1 LQATKSINRN
11 IFDPHAQS
19 NTFTSPMDMLPYAI
33 DIQKLVFHYGQRLA
47 LDELDLRI
55 AAGQIFALLGPNGS
69 GKSTLFRILATLE
82 QSWQG
87 QVQVLGCQLQSQQVA
102 IRQKLGV
109 VFQSPSL
116 DKKLTVQENL
126 RCQAVLYGL
135 NGRSLKSRIDEVGA
149 QLGIRDRMQDRVETL
164 SGGLKRRVEL
174 AKGMLHRPQLLLL
187 DEPSTGLDPA
197 ARLDLW
203 RALTELHEQH
213 QVSVVLTT
221 HLLEE
226 ADKAHQIAILDKGR
240 CVASG
245 GPDEL
250 RGQLGSQ
257 ILSVQTQIP
266 EPVVQWLEARNL
278 SVQHQGHRV
287 QVAGVDV
294 AALVAPLCQAHGDK
308 IAAVT
313 VGRPSLED
321 VFIAKTGHT
330 FWNET
335 TEVLK
340 P

>member
-1 LQATKSINRN
+1 MEMQ
-11 IFDPHAQS
+11 PHA
-19 NTFTSPMDMLPYAI
+19 I
-33 DIQKLVFHYGQRLA
+33 DVQRLVFRYGQRLA
-47 LDELDLRI
+47 LDELDLTI

-87 QVQVLGCQLQSQQVA
+87 QVWVLGCELQSQPMA
-102 IRQKLGV
+102 IRQKMGV

-126 RCQAVLYGL
+126 RCQGVLYGL
-135 NGRSLKSRIDEVGA
+135 NGRSLKSRIDEVGT
-149 QLGIRDRMQDRVETL
+149 QLGVGDRMQDRIETL

-203 RALTELHEQH
+203 RALTELREDH
-213 QVSVVLTT
+213 QVTVVLTT

-226 ADKAHQIAILDKGR
+226 ADKSNEIAILDKGR

-245 GPDEL
+245 RPDEL

-257 ILSVQTQIP
+257 ILSVQAQSP
-266 EPVVQWLEARNL
+266 QPVIQWLQTRNL
-278 SVQHQGHRV
+278 TARV
-287 QVAGVDV
+287 QGQSVHVAGTDV
-294 AALVAPLCQAHGDK
+294 AALVAPLCEAFGDK

-321 VFIAKTGHT
+321 VFIARTGHT
-330 FWNET
+330 FWNAA
-335 TEVLK
+335 TESLQ